1 MGVMTAQPP
10 LPLAPAGAI
19 LIGDAAAMLAD
30 DDGGRVFIR
39 GELCFVWDA
48 DDEAGRR
55 LAAVQLVRIKAAS
68 LVDVAAGFA
77 VSTVTLWRWCKVLDA
92 SGVEGLVPEKRGPK
106 GPSRLTDDLVV
117 DIRARRT
124 GGATLQAIADAVGVC
139 VNTVRRALPARI
151 SAPVPTREMQ
161 AEPQAASVALPV
173 LPTPA
178 DRCPQRAAARWGQL
192 VAAEPVFAPA
202 ARVPLAG
209 LLLAIPALE
218 ATGLLPCATEVFGR
232 LRNGFYGLDTM

>member
-1 MGVMTAQPP
+1 MAMVVRSPSGVGGGDDGRHDCPTA

-55 LAAVQLVRIKAAS
+55 LAAVQLVRVKAAS

-77 VSTVTLWRWCKVLDA
+77 VSTVTLWRWYKVLDA

-106 GPSRLTDDLVV
+106 GSSRLFDDLVV
-117 DIRARRT
+117 DIGARRT
-124 GGATLQAIADAVGVC
+124 DGATL
-139 VNTVRRALPARI
+139 
-151 SAPVPTREMQ
+151 
-161 AEPQAASVALPV
+161 
-173 LPTPA
+173 
-178 DRCPQRAAARWGQL
+178 
-192 VAAEPVFAPA
+192 
-202 ARVPLAG
+202 
-209 LLLAIPALE
+209 
-218 ATGLLPCATEVFGR
+218 
-232 LRNGFYGLDTM
+232 